1 MSCVSG
7 GISGA
12 LCPSVVTVPVSGG
25 APPVTFFLQLAGGAG
40 LILLAGSAGN
50 IVLAGH

>member
-1 MSCVSG
+1 MSCVNNGQLGVVGPSAIISPG
-7 GISGA
+7 GS
-12 LCPSVVTVPVSGG
+12 

-40 LILLAGSAGN
+40 YILLAGSADH